1 MTDTA
6 PGLTTLPPLASQ
18 RAHAS
23 CPCPNDVPWGLWG
36 SVNPVL
42 VLTKFCTT
50 YPLARIRAWT
60 FQPLEQNF
68 LNWQLQNCGVFLH
81 WSFANAISSM
91 FCMYDLINPWI
102 MIGNTGLLESLGNHL
117 LGYAFVCLPVKP
129 WVVGCSFPT
138 HVFVVGGTE
147 RSLYGEKMEEPANR
161 GGIEWRS
168 VWDLANVGETHV
180 MSTQGR
186 VSASRARAL
195 GRRCRCWNP
204 SWQPGKVETD
214 DMTLRSFLEPKL
226 ILLTVHVRSSFKNFL
241 FYCLEELFF
250 F

>member
-1 MTDTA
+1 MVFKILQIFLNCKPQRHWPDDQHCPVSSDTD
-6 PGLTTLPPLASQ
+6 PSASL

-36 SVNPVL
+36 SANPVL

-102 MIGNTGLLESLGNHL
+102 IWLVILEFLRAWGTALWCLS
-117 LGYAFVCLPVKP
+117 ACLPHCKTLGR
-129 WVVGCSFPT
+129 WRRSCF
-138 HVFVVGGTE
+138 HAGGTGSGPSTG
-147 RSLYGEKMEEPANR
+147 RR
-161 GGIEWRS
+161 WRS
-168 VWDLANVGETHV
+168 QQTRGVEG
-180 MSTQGR
+180 SS
-186 VSASRARAL
+186 VS
-195 GRRCRCWNP
+195 
-204 SWQPGKVETD
+204 
-214 DMTLRSFLEPKL
+214 
-226 ILLTVHVRSSFKNFL
+226 
-241 FYCLEELFF
+241 ELVQAG
-250 F
+250 